1 MLENPNSTSGDV
13 ANLISKDQSSVSKI
27 LKAANSSFYAI
38 RGRIDTVSQAIFH
51 IGFDEVK
58 NLIIAMGI
66 MDIFNNTKVI
76 QVMNPVDFWKHSI
89 AVGVFSRLIAQNL
102 GITKL
107 ENYFIAGVLHDI
119 GKVFLL
125 KFFGNDFARAINL
138 AREKNLLI
146 KEAEVE
152 TLGISHTAIGEII
165 AEQWRLPGNLK
176 AAVSNHTTG
185 IVGGKIDLLVAV
197 VHLAD
202 IAARMYQLGNPGDC
216 LVPAPNRDVLD
227 KIELPPKLF
236 SSIYKQVLV
245 AYSEAT
251 NLFLL

>member
-1 MLENPNSTSGDV
+1 
-13 ANLISKDQSSVSKI
+13 
-27 LKAANSSFYAI
+27 
-38 RGRIDTVSQAIFH
+38 
-51 IGFDEVK
+51 
-58 NLIIAMGI
+58 